1 MASDGSRPF
10 AGELASACRPDMLR
24 AVLLAVTNY
33 SFSVFLHVTAV
44 VLGFGSTFAESVM
57 FPVAM
62 KMSARNLPYVHRLQL
77 VLNQFF
83 ALPAVVVVAAT
94 GIYQM
99 DKGGWDYGDFWV
111 SATITILVVI
121 LLINVF
127 FFIPTDRK
135 LLPIIQT
142 AIADAGDRELKL
154 ADLPPEY
161 QRWGRAEGI
170 VGAIVGMLL
179 IAAIFF
185 MTTKPGLG

>member
-1 MASDGSRPF
+1 LQGNLQKP
-10 AGELASACRPDMLR
+10 AGEIFCGRMP
-24 AVLLAVTNY
+24 LAVTNY
-33 SFSVFLHVTAV
+33 EFSVFLHVSAV

-62 KMSARNLPYVHRLQL
+62 KLSARHLPYVHRLQL

-83 ALPAVVVVAAT
+83 AIPAVIVIAAT

-121 LLINVF
+121 FLINVF

-135 LLPIIQT
+135 LLPIIQG
-142 AIADAGDRELKL
+142 ALANAGDRELKL
-154 ADLPPEY
+154 EDLPPDY

-170 VGAIVGMLL
+170 VGSIVGILL
-179 IAAIFF
+179 IAAIFL

>member
-1 MASDGSRPF
+1 M
-10 AGELASACRPDMLR
+10 
-24 AVLLAVTNY
+24 LLAVTNY
-33 SFSVFLHVTAV
+33 NFSVFLHVTAV

-83 ALPAVVVVAAT
+83 ALPAVVVIAAT

-99 DKGGWDYGDFWV
+99 SEGNWDYGDFWV
-111 SATITILVVI
+111 GATITILVVI

-170 VGAIVGMLL
+170 VGSIVGILL
-179 IAAIFF
+179 IAAIFL